1 MPRLTKDQW
10 SAARIEWESDKS
22 VNDSMLA
29 EKYGITQQAVTK
41 KRMADGWQRAGVMQ
55 NIAQRAQIQADESEI
70 AQSSSTTNAATKV
83 VQHNQKADVVNV
95 AVEIRAK
102 LLETH
107 REDWK
112 EHRKQF
118 TISEIANDFTLGKS
132 AKITA
137 EMLKIRQEGERK
149 AYGLDE
155 QQTQESKSAE
165 PMQIVIKRA
174 TKKDD

>member
-10 SAARIEWESDKS
+10 SAARIKWESDPAMT
-22 VNDSMLA
+22 DHGLA
-29 EKYGITQQAVTK
+29 EILGVSKQAVEQQRK
-41 KRMADGWQRAGVMQ
+41 KNKWQKAGALQ
-55 NIAQRAQIQADESEI
+55 NVNERAQFAADNL
-70 AQSSSTTNAATKV
+70 AKLGLDK
-83 VQHNQKADVVNV
+83 QKADSVNA

-102 LLETH
+102 LLEQH

-112 EHRKQF
+112 EHREQF
-118 TISEIANDFTLGKS
+118 TLPDIAANFELGKS

>member
-10 SAARIEWESDKS
+10 SQARELWESDPTQTDES
-22 VNDSMLA
+22 IA
-29 EKYGITQQAVTK
+29 EKFGVSKSAVVKARTQGK
-41 KRMADGWQRAGVMQ
+41 DSWKRAGSLLTVQ
-55 NIAQRAQIQADESEI
+55 QRAQFVADLKSNR
-70 AQSSSTTNAATKV
+70 QSDLGHFKSTTIDA
-83 VQHNQKADVVNV
+83 

-102 LLETH
+102 LLEQH

-112 EHRKQF
+112 EHREQF
-118 TISEIANDFTLGKS
+118 TLPDIAANFELGKS

-155 QQTQESKSAE
+155 QQPQQGNNANGEMKVTIVRAKRHDAAE
-165 PMQIVIKRA
+165 E
-174 TKKDD
+174 

>member
-10 SAARIEWESDKS
+10 SAARIKWESDPAMTDHK
-22 VNDSMLA
+22 LA
-29 EKYGITQQAVTK
+29 EILGVSKQAVEQQRK
-41 KRMADGWQRAGVMQ
+41 KNKWQKAGALQ
-55 NIAQRAQIQADESEI
+55 NVNERAQFAADNL
-70 AQSSSTTNAATKV
+70 AKLGLDK
-83 VQHNQKADVVNV
+83 QKADAVNA

-102 LLETH
+102 LLEQH

-112 EHRKQF
+112 EHREQF
-118 TISEIANDFTLGKS
+118 SIPDIAANFELGKS

-155 QQTQESKSAE
+155 QQPQQANNTNGEMKVTIVRAKRPDAAE
-165 PMQIVIKRA
+165 E
-174 TKKDD
+174 

>member
-10 SAARIEWESDKS
+10 SAARIKWESDPAMT
-22 VNDSMLA
+22 DHGLA
-29 EKYGITQQAVTK
+29 AILGVSKQAVEQQRK
-41 KRMADGWQRAGVMQ
+41 KNKWQKAGALQ
-55 NIAQRAQIQADESEI
+55 NVNERAQFAADNL
-70 AQSSSTTNAATKV
+70 AKLGLDK
-83 VQHNQKADVVNV
+83 QKADSVNA

-102 LLETH
+102 LLEQH

-112 EHRKQF
+112 EHREQF
-118 TISEIANDFTLGKS
+118 TLPDIAANFELGKS

>member
-10 SAARIEWESDKS
+10 SQARELWESDQAQTDES
-22 VNDSMLA
+22 IA
-29 EKYGITQQAVTK
+29 EKFGVSKSAVVKARTQGK
-41 KRMADGWQRAGVMQ
+41 DSWKRVGSLLTVQ
-55 NIAQRAQIQADESEI
+55 QRAQFAADVKSN
-70 AQSSSTTNAATKV
+70 QSSDLGHFKSTTLDA
-83 VQHNQKADVVNV
+83 

-102 LLETH
+102 LLEQH
-107 REDWK
+107 RDDWK
-112 EHRKQF
+112 EHREQF
-118 TISEIANDFTLGKS
+118 TLPDIAANFELGKS

>member
-10 SAARIEWESDKS
+10 SAARIEWESDGA
-22 VNDSMLA
+22 VNDSMIA
-29 EKYGITQQAVTK
+29 DKYGISQQAVTK
-41 KRMADGWQRAGVMQ
+41 KRIRDGWQRVGAMQ
-55 NIAQRAQIQADESEI
+55 TISQRAQMEAD
-70 AQSSSTTNAATKV
+70 AKLCQSQSNIVK
-83 VQHNQKADVVNV
+83 HNQKADVIGV

-112 EHRKQF
+112 EHRQQF

-165 PMQIVIKRA
+165 PMQIIIKRA